1 MLFLTIISAL
11 LLDRFFGE
19 PTHHHPLV
27 GFGTVAGTLEKKLN
41 RPNCSEKVLFF
52 GLISVSILISLPVG
66 AYFLIEQAVSHY
78 AWLSNLFDIVVLYL
92 AIGNQSLKEHVKDV
106 RDSLIKGDLHLARQY
121 LAKIVSRDVE
131 QCQPEQ
137 IITGTI
143 ETNLENGSDA
153 VFAPIFWFI
162 CAGAPGVIVYR
173 LCNTLDA
180 MWGYRTNRFEYF
192 GKPTALI
199 DDILNYIPA
208 RLVALSYAL
217 AGNTKLSLNCWR
229 KQAQLLS
236 SPNAGPVMTAG
247 AGSLN
252 IRLGGPTTYHG
263 KMVQKPYFGTCV
275 PAKLIDIDRSNTLI
289 SRVVLIWVLTA
300 LAISSITL
308 LDV

>member
-1 MLFLTIISAL
+1 M
-11 LLDRFFGE
+11 
-19 PTHHHPLV
+19 
-27 GFGTVAGTLEKKLN
+27 AGALEKRLN
-41 RPNCSEKVLFF
+41 RPNCSEKVIFL
-52 GLISVSILISLPVG
+52 GLISVSVLISLPVA

-78 AWLSNLFDIVVLYL
+78 GWLSNLFDIIVLYL

-106 RDSLIKGDLHLARQY
+106 RDSLIRGDLNLARQY

-137 IITGTI
+137 IVTGTI

-162 CAGAPGVIVYR
+162 CAGAPAVIVYR

-180 MWGYRTNRFEYF
+180 MWGYRTTKFEYF

-199 DDILNYIPA
+199 DDVLNYIPA

-252 IRLGGPTTYHG
+252 IRLGGPTRYHG
-263 KMVQKPYFGTCV
+263 KTVQKPYFGTCV
-275 PAKLIDIDRSNTLI
+275 PAKLIDIDRSNALI
-289 SRVVLIWVLTA
+289 SRVVLIWALTA